1 MTTTADDKQI
11 SVWDPLIRF
20 GHWALVAAFAIAYI
34 TGEEEGDPSEWHE
47 WAGYIAGGIVAWR
60 VLWGLI
66 GPRHARFSDFVTGP
80 RTAIAYLFGLVGGH
94 TKRYLG
100 HSPAGGAM
108 VVALLVMIAATTV
121 TGIIADPEGTAPK
134 PQPGV
139 TATVQAQ
146 SGEARRAARSHEGR
160 EGRQEGEH
168 ETIIGEAH
176 AVLANLTLFLVILHV
191 LGVALASY
199 VHREN
204 LARAMVT
211 GKKRP
216 EDEVA

>member
-1 MTTTADDKQI
+1 MTNTASDTQVK
-11 SVWDPLIRF
+11 VWDPLVRF

-34 TGEEEGDPSEWHE
+34 TGEEEGNPSEWHE

-66 GPRHARFSDFVTGP
+66 GTRHARFGDFVTGP
-80 RTAIAYLFGLVGGH
+80 REAIAYLLGLIGGH
-94 TKRYLG
+94 TKRYIG

-108 VVALLVMIAATTV
+108 VVALLIMIAGTVV
-121 TGIIADPEGTAPK
+121 TGLIADPGEAAK
-134 PQPGV
+134 PQPSV
-139 TATVQAQ
+139 TATADVP
-146 SGEARRAARSHEGR
+146 SREAGKAGRSHEERKRHR
-160 EGRQEGEH
+160 EHEGEH
-168 ETIIGEAH
+168 ETLIGEVH
-176 AVLANLTLFLVILHV
+176 AVLANLTLVLVILHI

-211 GKKRP
+211 GKKRV
-216 EDEVA
+216 EDA